1 MTITFRAG
9 DEPATSRREYWQHV
23 AVTALGPLDVLVNG
37 EIDSADRLVVGELG
51 TVRVGQLS
59 AHQSGGARRM
69 ARHIRQEDPDF
80 CKIDILARGG
90 GAVVQDGREAVLR
103 PGDFTFVDL
112 SRPAHWRMSP
122 MQIVAVSFPRALL
135 PLRPND
141 LTRMTGTTI
150 SGDRGAGALVSSLA
164 LRLPDCLDDPEVAAG
179 NRLGTAVLDL
189 LIAGM
194 AARLDVGGDRP
205 ARDTAACPAAAN
217 PRVGRTT
224 PR

>member
-141 LTRMTGTTI
+141 LTRMTGPP
-150 SGDRGAGALVSSLA
+150 SPA
-164 LRLPDCLDDPEVAAG
+164 
-179 NRLGTAVLDL
+179 TAVRAHWSRRSRCDYPT
-189 LIAGM
+189 
-194 AARLDVGGDRP
+194 VS
-205 ARDTAACPAAAN
+205 
-217 PRVGRTT
+217 TT
-224 PR
+224 PRSPPETASAPRCSTC